1 MILIGQYD
9 SPFVRRVGIALTL
22 YELPF
27 EHKPWSVFGDM
38 QKVQAYNP
46 LVRVPTLVLDGAVLI
61 DSHCILDYLDDLVGA
76 DRALFPTTGVA
87 RRDAFKVAA
96 LATGLGDKA
105 VSLFY
110 ERRLHEQVS
119 AAWVERCRAQIQGV
133 ARALEADRGQKTGTY
148 WFGERLG
155 HADIAVAVVLRF
167 VGEAHP
173 GLLAMAEFPA
183 LAAHA
188 ARLEALPTFQAI
200 RQPFIPPA

>member
-1 MILIGQYD
+1 MI
-9 SPFVRRVGIALTL
+9 
-22 YELPF
+22 
-27 EHKPWSVFGDM
+27 
-38 QKVQAYNP
+38 AYNP

-61 DSHCILDYLDDLVGA
+61 ESHCILDYLDDLVGA
-76 DRALFPTTGVA
+76 RRALFPTTGVA

-155 HADIAVAVVLRF
+155 HVGSAVAAVLRF
-167 VGEAHP
+167 AGEANP

-183 LAAHA
+183 PAAPA
-188 ARLEALPTFQAI
+188 APGGLVGVSNHRTAVYSAGLRRQAHCTGRRAALLCPQRSCCSRLCREA
-200 RQPFIPPA
+200 RDE